1 MLDKLHSGLPPVL
14 RHFHFEQQKSPSMW
28 LDMRTN
34 YSRSV
39 AVTSIVGHI
48 VGLGDRH
55 VNNILMD
62 TLKGDVIA
70 IDLGMVFEQVCPAV
84 SQPSLVV

>member
-1 MLDKLHSGLPPVL
+1 MLEKLQILLPPVL
-14 RHFHFEQQKSPSMW
+14 RHFHFDKQKSPSSW

-39 AVTSIVGHI
+39 AVTSIVGYV

-55 VNNILMD
+55 VSNILMD
-62 TLKGDVIA
+62 TVRGDLIA
-70 IDLGMVFEQVCPAV
+70 IDLGMVFDQVR
-84 SQPSLVV
+84 